1 MWWLIN
7 IFFLCQIWTLYLQQ
21 VLNNTPM
28 NKDPQPNF
36 KLCTA
41 TLSCRNLVTVHFW
54 TYISKKK
61 NFKMCFRW
69 RRILCGWCFGVQSYL
84 KGPWHASAHVRH
96 LDLWS
101 GETFFKIGF
110 WWKNPLP
117 STLRRPR
124 KLLYKY
130 SRDIL
135 FILGVLNAIFC
146 IFCASFVEKIRSHWG
161 EVQED
166 ILFVVSVPTNGSN
179 VAFNVVIRLLFLSI
193 KFSSQRYTF
202 FG

>member
-7 IFFLCQIWTLYLQQ
+7 IFFLCQIWALYLQQ

-36 KLCTA
+36 KLCPA
-41 TLSCRNLVTVHFW
+41 TLACKNLTTVHFW

-69 RRILCGWCFGVQSYL
+69 RRIWCFWCAIVL
-84 KGPWHASAHVRH
+84 KGTVTRFCACAAS
-96 LDLWS
+96 WS
-101 GETFFKIGF
+101 LVWRTFFQD
-110 WWKNPLP
+110 WLLVKNSLP

-124 KLLYKY
+124 KLLYQY

-135 FILGVLNAIFC
+135 SILDVLNAIFF
-146 IFCASFVEKIRSHWG
+146 IFVQALSKQFEVIEEKC
-161 EVQED
+161 
-166 ILFVVSVPTNGSN
+166 TK
-179 VAFNVVIRLLFLSI
+179 AYYLLTVFPDL
-193 KFSSQRYTF
+193 QTD
-202 FG
+202 

>member
-101 GETFFKIGF
+101 GEPFFKIGF
-110 WWKNPLP
+110 WWKK
-117 STLRRPR
+117 SSSIDSET
-124 KLLYKY
+124 LLYQY

-135 FILGVLNAIFC
+135 YILEFLNVKLC
-146 IFCASFVEKIRSHWG
+146 IFVQALSKKIPSHEEKCTKAYY
-161 EVQED
+161 
-166 ILFVVSVPTNGSN
+166 LLSVCSYK
-179 VAFNVVIRLLFLSI
+179 RI
-193 KFSSQRYTF
+193 KC
-202 FG
+202 GV